1 MQINRITSGIYQP
14 KQNIN
19 NNSGKTAQSYTEKD
33 FTPVKYPYGAS
44 YVSFKAGANKAPKK
58 VDVNIETQKL
68 LKQFDEILA
77 SDLEPEDFLRL
88 YERQVLSQ
96 MIQKKNKA
104 QRLLN
109 EATAIAES
117 KHLTDLQKA
126 EKMQSLQKEFN
137 TLEKNMFKLK
147 PFVMP
152 KPVAPELDNALIRR
166 FQTAIKEGN
175 FNLDKVY
182 QDYYS
187 ELADIKTVKELN
199 EKYPKID
206 TPSEAAFVIADK
218 ITDTLTRDFFEELDN
233 LMKTKDEQK
242 IYVFITSEI
251 KEIINNS
258 TKNPRMVYN
267 LVAIPSSM
275 RILDKYVNLRDSD
288 SFSSVPQ
295 FRKNKVIK
303 ISDNDLKLLSVDYD
317 DFVLFVIRE
326 QYLNNKKPNEIKY
339 TGKDVTIPVSS
350 LKESYYK
357 FDKTSEK
364 VKSMI
369 NSAKLIQT
377 AKRDYEH
384 FDNEKLKECLSRQ
397 ASSEAGKNDEI
408 FERIVAFDA
417 CNFEDKDKIAL
428 IRFLH
433 LLDSLQDKD
442 ITTEEVLDII
452 KKENLRPVETERL
465 NALEK
470 ARVVQELKQQQKKNL
485 ELNYIKSE
493 FDNAM
498 NILYRNQLGSL
509 AAACTKY
516 RPEDTTPETMEK
528 AKFIT
533 DLISRIDTI
542 GQTAVKNTFKNWDTY
557 NYYKET
563 DSQNIMLKQAE
574 NYARSTDGTVDI
586 NKAGIYLDSAG
597 IILNVPQ
604 SLEYTPDKEIVSGII
619 EKSYSQEKAI
629 EYLSKYKEYDQLDA
643 SQKSHLLSF
652 IDKFSPKDTVDKF
665 ILKNIIENDYINTD
679 TVSKTKLN
687 ENDSVDVTITSSAKQ
702 QIYDKY
708 MFPRCVD
715 FMTDFEK
722 AMTTVA
728 SERGSSGIKRVTK
741 NNKAIEYKME
751 LKLINHDDRLFASQ
765 KDYYFDVFSDKGLH

>member
-33 FTPVKYPYGAS
+33 FTSVKYPYGAS

-369 NSAKLIQT
+369 NSAKLIQA

-465 NALEK
+465 NELEK
-470 ARVVQELKQQQKKNL
+470 ARV
-485 ELNYIKSE
+485 
-493 FDNAM
+493 
-498 NILYRNQLGSL
+498 GS
-509 AAACTKY
+509 
-516 RPEDTTPETMEK
+516 
-528 AKFIT
+528 
-533 DLISRIDTI
+533 
-542 GQTAVKNTFKNWDTY
+542 
-557 NYYKET
+557 
-563 DSQNIMLKQAE
+563 
-574 NYARSTDGTVDI
+574 AR
-586 NKAGIYLDSAG
+586 A
-597 IILNVPQ
+597 
-604 SLEYTPDKEIVSGII
+604 
-619 EKSYSQEKAI
+619 
-629 EYLSKYKEYDQLDA
+629 
-643 SQKSHLLSF
+643 
-652 IDKFSPKDTVDKF
+652 
-665 ILKNIIENDYINTD
+665 
-679 TVSKTKLN
+679 
-687 ENDSVDVTITSSAKQ
+687 
-702 QIYDKY
+702 
-708 MFPRCVD
+708 
-715 FMTDFEK
+715 
-722 AMTTVA
+722 
-728 SERGSSGIKRVTK
+728 
-741 NNKAIEYKME
+741 
-751 LKLINHDDRLFASQ
+751 
-765 KDYYFDVFSDKGLH
+765 